1 MADEDRRQRAL
12 AAYAREKIE
21 DLRLHGDV
29 ERRRRLVE
37 QQSARRQDEGA
48 GDRHALALP
57 AGQLMRIAK
66 AMARIETDV
75 GERRENRR
83 VALGDAVNLKRLAQ
97 RAIDRPARMQ
107 RAVGIL
113 EHVLQAPPLGAIAL

>member
-1 MADEDRRQRAL
+1 MADEDRCQRAL
-12 AAYAREKIE
+12 AAYAREEIE

-29 ERRRRLVE
+29 ERRGRLVE
-37 QQSARRQDEGA
+37 QQSVRRQDEGA

-75 GERRENRR
+75 SERGEDRR
-83 VALGDAVNLKRLAQ
+83 VTVGDAVNLKRLAQ
-97 RAIDRPARMQ
+97 RAIDR
-107 RAVGIL
+107 L
-113 EHVLQAPPLGAIAL
+113 